1 MQQTFLNILKK
12 YFNVVK
18 ELADFFF
25 CLVGYIWP
33 KSIKDDAI
41 KRSGLRYQIFC
52 VVFFFFFFW
61 IKKMLYFIII
71 IIIGKEIKKITLLTG
86 INQFRNDNNTWGTQE
101 QKR

>member
-41 KRSGLRYQIFC
+41 KRSRLRYQIFLC
-52 VVFFFFFFW
+52 CFFLFSFF
-61 IKKMLYFIII
+61 
-71 IIIGKEIKKITLLTG
+71 
-86 INQFRNDNNTWGTQE
+86 
-101 QKR
+101 